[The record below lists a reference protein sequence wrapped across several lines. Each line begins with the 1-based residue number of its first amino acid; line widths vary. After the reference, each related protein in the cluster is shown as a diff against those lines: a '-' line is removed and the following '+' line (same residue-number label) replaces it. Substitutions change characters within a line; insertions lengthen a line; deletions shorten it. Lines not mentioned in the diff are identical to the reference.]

1 MSGELE
7 ENDLTEKDAV
17 PSVNNNTDDDPTSS
31 KRQSFVNT
39 LDHHSDR
46 YNISVSEGLK
56 ILIIINNVKFEKVNR
71 NLPTKKRLSER
82 IGSDE
87 DVKYIKKT
95 FTDLGWKIEEDFV
108 LQDPSKCKI
117 KEQIKVI
124 QETKV
129 PLSCIAVFIMSH
141 GEEYDTIWADDDC
154 YNLKED
160 IIEQL
165 AAENCPSLAG
175 KPKMVFV
182 QACQGGHAD
191 SGTWVKN
198 KIKDY
203 SDATA
208 TPSNMATNPQKYEY
222 VKIPNY
228 ADIFV
233 FKAAYTGYRCFRN
246 PKGSWFMSALCSFI
260 SSSTQDMD
268 LGSIALKVTESVSK
282 KESFSDEIEN
292 DEKKQAPM
300 VQSTLLR
307 KIFLKEP
314 PETSQKKEQVDGII
328 ARKKSSRWKRLKI
341 YFIGEQK

>member
-7 ENDLTEKDAV
+7 ENELTEIDAV
-17 PSVNNNTDDDPTSS
+17 RSVNNNTNDDHISS
-31 KRQSFVNT
+31 ERQSFVNT

-56 ILIIINNVKFEKVNR
+56 VLIIINNVKFEKANK
-71 NLPTKKRLSER
+71 NLPTNKRLSER

-95 FTDLGWKIEEDFV
+95 FTDLDWKIDVDLV
-108 LQDPSKCKI
+108 LHDPSKCKI

-124 QETKV
+124 QDTKV
-129 PLSCIAVFIMSH
+129 LLSCIAVFIMSH
-141 GEEYDTIWADDDC
+141 GEENDTIWADDDC

-175 KPKMVFV
+175 KPKLVFV

-208 TPSNMATNPQKYEY
+208 TPSNMETNSQKYEN

-233 FKAAYTGYRCFRN
+233 FKSAYTGYLCFRN
-246 PKGSWFMSALCSFI
+246 QNGSWFMSELCSII
-260 SSSTQDMD
+260 SSSTPDMD
-268 LGSIALKVTESVSK
+268 LGSIALKVTESVSIK
-282 KESFSDEIEN
+282 QSSSDK
-292 DEKKQAPM
+292 KKQVPM

-314 PETSQKKEQVDGII
+314 TAISETAAQIVEEVDGKIT
-328 ARKKSSRWKRLKI
+328 RQKSSRWKRIKKCCM
-341 YFIGEQK
+341 GEKK